1 MLFNGEQ
8 IMTAGEIR
16 RPAIGPI
23 SESAKPSAHRAWTV
37 LGESSNGI
45 ALSDWHED
53 YAIAEVAAVLADDQ
67 DVSPRT
73 RAAVEGLLH
82 RHRLLAEELSRQRKL
97 LQEWILSQQ
106 TYKTLYFQYSGQ
118 SPDAPNIELML
129 EKDMVRRRIRDQL
142 SAGRD
147 QVSVAEESPHSL
159 SRP

>member
-37 LGESSNGI
+37 LGESSEGI

-82 RHRLLAEELSRQRKL
+82 RHRLLAEELSRQR
-97 LQEWILSQQ
+97 SCSRNG
-106 TYKTLYFQYSGQ
+106 F
-118 SPDAPNIELML
+118 
-129 EKDMVRRRIRDQL
+129 
-142 SAGRD
+142 SA
-147 QVSVAEESPHSL
+147 
-159 SRP
+159 SRPTRRCTSSTPASRPTHRTSS